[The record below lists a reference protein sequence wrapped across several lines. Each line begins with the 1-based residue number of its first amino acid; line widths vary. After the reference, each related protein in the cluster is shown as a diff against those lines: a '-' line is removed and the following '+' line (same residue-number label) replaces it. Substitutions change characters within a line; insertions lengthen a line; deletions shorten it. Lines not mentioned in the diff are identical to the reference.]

1 MTYTPATGYSGPDSF
16 AYVALDEMLASSAAT
31 VSISVVAPPES
42 TVAALPAVTNSTS
55 FTVSWSGTD
64 SPGGGGIV
72 SYSIYESKDGGAFTA
87 LLTNTTKTSTTFTGA
102 FGHTYGFYSVATDA
116 AGFTQATPAQ
126 GEGLDHAASR
136 DRTSG
141 EQPVGDHRP

>member
-1 MTYTPATGYSGPDSF
+1 
-16 AYVALDEMLASSAAT
+16 MLASSAAT
-31 VSISVVAPPES
+31 VSISVVAPPTS

-72 SYSIYESKDGGAFTA
+72 SYSIYESTDGGTVTA
-87 LLTNTTKTSTTFTGA
+87 ILTNTTKTSTTVTGA

-116 AGFTQATPAQ
+116 AGFTQADAGTGA
-126 GEGLDHAASR
+126 GFDHAASR
-136 DRTSG
+136 DRAGG